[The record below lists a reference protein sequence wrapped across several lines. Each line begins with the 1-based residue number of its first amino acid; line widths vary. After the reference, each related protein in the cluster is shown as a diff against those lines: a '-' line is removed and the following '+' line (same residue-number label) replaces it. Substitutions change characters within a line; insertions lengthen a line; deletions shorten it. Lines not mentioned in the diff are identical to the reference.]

1 MRLAIALAEKIYKE
15 LMRDRDL
22 PNRLSIERAIT
33 NGTPLPSGLGRL
45 FNADALSGEVYE
57 TSEWNGDIHK
67 VLSALSI
74 ETVPTIIE
82 ADKEARY
89 GILGERI

>member
-1 MRLAIALAEKIYKE
+1 
-15 LMRDRDL
+15 MRDRAL

-33 NGTPLPSGLGRL
+33 NSTPLPPGRGRL
-45 FNADALSGEVYE
+45 LDADALSGEVYE
-57 TSEWNGDIHK
+57 TSEWNGDIHR

-82 ADKEARY
+82 ADKEARH